1 MIQRL
6 AAKPLFEIG
15 KNSRYDFSQLMKLPI
30 AGALENRSIENQ
42 SLLKGRVSA
51 DDFYHH
57 FKNKLG
63 MDPIRRL
70 FHRHISEV
78 KRILGSGWSQQM
90 LTIAIDKTEDSYW
103 GETDNPFVTGGK
115 RDSSTNFAFRQ
126 LTASIVLRGQ
136 RFLIYLRALTDKDTN
151 DALLVEDCLEEL
163 RKLGFR
169 VGTVLMDREFYNGT
183 IIIVCNIRK
192 IVYLV
197 PAVKNERFERLVEG
211 LRKEGKAL
219 PRIIENYEIVDE
231 VTNLI
236 IFEEKTSKG
245 EIEVFGFI
253 TNMKAVEIAKDV
265 DAIIEL
271 YRLRWGIENAHK
283 YEDSFKIPTNS
294 TDGIIRFFFFVIGVI
309 LHNLW
314 VLLNLLSESLGTIAI
329 SLNLMKDILKVAY
342 GFMMLQSYK
351 HPQRERWVKI
361 LLG

>member
-15 KNSRYDFSQLMKLPI
+15 RNAKYNFSQLMKLPI
-30 AGALENRSIENQ
+30 AAALENRSIENQ

-63 MDPIRRL
+63 MESIRSF
-70 FHRHISEV
+70 FHRQISQV
-78 KRILGSGWSQQM
+78 KRILGRGWGQQK
-90 LTIAIDKTEDSYW
+90 LIIAIDKTEDPYW
-103 GETDNPFVTGGK
+103 GGTDNPFVTGGK
-115 RDSSTNFAFRQ
+115 RESSTNFAFRQ

-136 RFLIYLRALTDKDTN
+136 RFLVYLRALTDKDTN
-151 DALLVEDCLEEL
+151 DALLVEECLEEL
-163 RKLGFR
+163 RKLGFQ

-183 IIIVCNIRK
+183 IILICNIRK
-192 IVYLV
+192 IVYIV

-219 PRIIENYEIVDE
+219 PRIIENYEVADE

-236 IFEEKTSKG
+236 IYEEKNSKG
-245 EIEVFGFI
+245 EPEIFGFI
-253 TNMKAVEIAKDV
+253 TNMKATEIAKDI

-283 YEDSFKIPTNS
+283 YEDRFRIPTNS
-294 TDGIIRFFFFVIGVI
+294 ADGLIRFFFFVIGVV

-314 VLLNLLSESLGTIAI
+314 VLLNLLAPVFGVVSI
-329 SLNLMKDILKVAY
+329 SLDVLKDILKAVY
-342 GFMMLQSYK
+342 GFTALQFYK
-351 HPQRERWVKI
+351 HPQRERWAKI